1 MIKAVIFDMDGVLID
16 SELAYTY
23 LLKEFFTEKNY
34 NYTEDHLH
42 QLIGSSHERGCEI
55 IVEMTNGRVDPE
67 EMWKEWHLYL
77 KENPLD
83 YMSLRVDGIIEV
95 MDYLKANGY
104 KIGLSSATEK
114 EGIVSHMKECE
125 LYDYFD
131 ALSSGHEVE
140 HSKPAPDVYLKT
152 IHSLGV
158 KPEECIVVEDSYYG
172 IKAAKRANV
181 ARVLA
186 RRVKE
191 LNLNQSEAD
200 EIIDDMREIIK
211 VLER

>member
-1 MIKAVIFDMDGVLID
+1 MIKAVVFDMDGVLID
-16 SELAYTY
+16 SELAFTHHLRHFFKANHYPYT
-23 LLKEFFTEKNY
+23 
-34 NYTEDHLH
+34 DAHLH

-55 IVEMTNGRVDPE
+55 IVEMTNGSVDPDI
-67 EMWKEWHLYL
+67 MWKQWHLYL

-83 YMSLRVDGIIEV
+83 YMALRVDGIIEV
-95 MDYLKANGY
+95 MNYLKANHY

-114 EGIVSHMKECE
+114 EGIISHMRECE

-131 ALSSGHEVE
+131 ALSSGHEVK

-152 IHSLGV
+152 IQDLGV
-158 KPEECIVVEDSYYG
+158 TPEECIVIEDSYYG
-172 IKAAKRANV
+172 IKAAKNAKV
-181 ARVLA
+181 AYVLA